1 MITEVYI
8 GSLKSEKFDYNK
20 IGEDPDNGT
29 YPEVIGKSTYDS
41 DLFWDIIK
49 ENSKKSDWGCW
60 VAKMTKEQIISFLSQ
75 EKYHDNNSAKH
86 LLGIARTLEDN
97 KEYLLVAFE
106 DIISPPCD

>member
-1 MITEVYI
+1 
-8 GSLKSEKFDYNK
+8 
-20 IGEDPDNGT
+20 
-29 YPEVIGKSTYDS
+29 
-41 DLFWDIIK
+41 
-49 ENSKKSDWGCW
+49 
-60 VAKMTKEQIISFLSQ
+60 MTKEQIISFLSQ